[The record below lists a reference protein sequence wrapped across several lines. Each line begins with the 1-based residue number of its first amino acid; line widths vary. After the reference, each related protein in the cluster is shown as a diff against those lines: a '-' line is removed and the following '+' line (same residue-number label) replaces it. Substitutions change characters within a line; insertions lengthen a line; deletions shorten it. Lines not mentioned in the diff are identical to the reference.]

1 MVVFGGAK
9 GGGGLVSD
17 DLYMLDAR
25 HGEDL
30 AHWMTIPVLGNT
42 PGRRYGHSMVY
53 IKPHLVIFGGN
64 QGSGPEN
71 DLWTLNTE
79 VTPF

>member
-1 MVVFGGAK
+1 MVIFGGAK

-25 HGEDL
+25 NGEDL
-30 AHWMTIPVLGNT
+30 AHWMTIPVIGKT
-42 PGRRYGHSMVY
+42 PGRRYGHTMVY
-53 IKPHLVIFGGN
+53 IKPHIVVFGGN
-64 QGSGPEN
+64 TGSGPVN
-71 DLWTLNTE
+71 DLWTLDTE

>member
-9 GGGGLVSD
+9 GGGGLVCD

-53 IKPHLVIFGGN
+53 IKPNLVIFGGN